1 MNTVIALAMAML
13 LAEAGHADEGSG
25 WGRAGTLLLSG
36 GISLERSGSSF
47 GGSDL
52 GAAYAVGVEA
62 QFFVVRSL
70 LVGLEIDFRRSEQTA
85 PVVLGSGG
93 VISATRTITTLGL
106 EPLIGINFD
115 LTSSISLLPKAFF
128 EYDMD
133 WIDSSGMQR
142 TWLGLSVPF
151 VLHVPYFFIGFGP
164 AAFVKLSNPGQT
176 NLFLRTSL
184 GAWF

>member
-1 MNTVIALAMAML
+1 SAPT
-13 LAEAGHADEGSG
+13 
-25 WGRAGTLLLSG
+25 
-36 GISLERSGSSF
+36 
-47 GGSDL
+47 
-52 GAAYAVGVEA
+52 AAVAVE
-62 QFFVVRSL
+62 
-70 LVGLEIDFRRSEQTA
+70 
-85 PVVLGSGG
+85 SGG
-93 VISATRTITTLGL
+93 VISATRSITTPGL
-106 EPLIGINFD
+106 EPLIGIDFD

-128 EYDMD
+128 ESVLA

-184 GAWF
+184 GACF